1 MATEKQTF
9 TYNGQT
15 YLVEDLEK
23 AHQQQINY
31 YKNFLTDKYA
41 FDQGAWDAFE
51 TNLDGV
57 LTKIRNNDPDWS
69 NFAEQGYQIK
79 FYDGRYH
86 HKEKNWLTQDV
97 GKEALNKYFK
107 GLATILKPY
116 TPEEDPKKTWDE
128 TKYGFGQ
135 FLQTE
140 GVNEDAL
147 WTQYDK
153 QTPDNAYS
161 LRSTTERFDLFKN
174 QLSNYYNYLSKNNI
188 DWNADDNVQN
198 DSFLE
203 DLRILTTKTD
213 WTSSE
218 VAATLS
224 KYGADNYVKGFTHTT
239 WSPDVTED
247 AQRGIISQRQQE
259 EALAQAQER
268 EKAANEAKQKQWED
282 YVNGLLATY
291 NTYNSSQANMAN
303 FTRRADIT
311 PTTEEEQ
318 LVANRGNWA
327 NEWATL
333 YQRNP
338 FDQSL
343 YDHRLYLLMKYL
355 PNEFQNYTDEQGI
368 KWYYYKPLISRD
380 NNAFIKFD
388 PVRGIVQREFSL
400 ALPHE
405 RERVKKQW
413 EIEQGHR
420 SAAEAYYKTGGIL
433 KMYDG
438 GDFIYTDE
446 YLQGLMDQAEE
457 HYRNKVQQYQKSPEY
472 KNEQAQRVVT
482 TADNQ
487 VSGLWESKNQLKF
500 TTADRLILGSLAGN
514 LVSMFGTPTFG
525 AIIGGL
531 SSVAEFGA
539 GIAQDGLDWGDVGTL
554 GTNLG
559 LDILG
564 LVPIFGDTVGTGS
577 KIVKTL
583 ANYAPKVMAGI
594 AGIQGLSNAD
604 QIIESWKKTL
614 SNDALTNLTVQDYQ
628 NILQSINLLV
638 GGVRWARNANKHN
651 QIEYESKINDAAV
664 VTVKDKRGRVKNI
677 LVDGDIATNV
687 KAHRNNPTQV
697 KEDLSVLDALKPAFD
712 ARDLE
717 IVVEEGNL
725 QLPIGKDDNGNYKR
739 RSIRTSGNAVV
750 RDAYDFAQQGIF
762 KRLFVSANDANYYDY
777 RKSYTVEEGN
787 QYRDLRRPLDEQI
800 AVLRS
805 DLAKRNKA
813 INLADAEFKKATRA
827 AEKARTKYT
836 SQQYQEQIDLLQ
848 STYFNKL
855 TDLQNSIQTTRQ
867 ELEAA
872 TNAVQTIQN
881 NLSNTKNNNARNN
894 LNQNLIKAKNKKSQL
909 SSDLQTQEQE
919 LQLLSR
925 QYNAKLKTLTS
936 LTSQKEKAV
945 DYEKLDKE
953 AQAKSDLLSQ
963 AKSKPQSYDDLRR
976 MVEELQQNHS
986 KIGDKTVSWDFD
998 ELLRQAGIK
1007 DRFRV
1012 GGKID
1017 INKIN
1022 NYLKYAKG

>member
-1 MATEKQTF
+1 MATKKQTF

-31 YKNFLTDKYA
+31 YKKFLTDKYG
-41 FDQGAWDAFE
+41 FDQGALDTFE
-51 TNLDGV
+51 NNLDNV
-57 LTKIRNNDPDWS
+57 LKKIRTNDDTWS
-69 NFAEQGYQIK
+69 NFEEQAYPIK

-86 HKEKNWLTQDV
+86 YNEKNWLRQDV
-97 GKEALNKYFK
+97 GKASLNKYFK

-116 TPEEDPKKTWDE
+116 TPEEDPKKTWDDN
-128 TKYGFGQ
+128 KYGFGK
-135 FLQTE
+135 FLESE
-140 GVNEDAL
+140 GISEGDL
-147 WTQYDK
+147 WTQYDRK
-153 QTPDNAYS
+153 TKDNEDT

-174 QLSNYYNYLSKNNI
+174 QLSKYYNYLNNNNI
-188 DWNADDNVQN
+188 DWNADDDVQN
-198 DSFLE
+198 DSFLK
-203 DLRILTTKTD
+203 DLKALITQTN
-213 WTSSE
+213 WTPAQ
-218 VAATLS
+218 VAQTLS

-247 AQRGIISQRQQE
+247 AQRDIIAQRQQK
-259 EALAQAQER
+259 EALTQAQEK
-268 EKAANEAKQKQWED
+268 EKVAIAAKEKQWEN
-282 YVNGLLATY
+282 YVDGLLATY
-291 NTYNSSQANMAN
+291 RTYSNSQTNMAN
-303 FTRRADIT
+303 FNQRADIT
-311 PTTEEEQ
+311 PTTEEES
-318 LVANRGNWA
+318 LVANRGHWA

-338 FDQSL
+338 FDQNL

-355 PNEFQNYTDEQGI
+355 PNEFQNYTDIHGT

-380 NNAFIKFD
+380 NNAFVKFD

-413 EIEQGHR
+413 EIDQGHR
-420 SAAEAYYKTGGIL
+420 SAAEAYYKTGGVL
-433 KMYDG
+433 KMQDG
-438 GDFIYTDE
+438 GDFVYTDE

-457 HYRNKVQQYQKSPEY
+457 HYRNKAQQYKKSPEY

-487 VSGLWESKNQLKF
+487 ISGLLEPKEQPKF

-514 LVSMFGTPTFG
+514 LLSMLGTPTFG
-525 AIIGGL
+525 AITGGI
-531 SSVAEFGA
+531 SSALEFAA
-539 GIAQDGLDWGDVGTL
+539 GIKQDGLDWGDVGNF
-554 GTNLG
+554 GVNLG
-559 LDILG
+559 LDVLG
-564 LVPIFGDTVGTGS
+564 LVPIFGDTIGTGS

-583 ANYAPKVMAGI
+583 ANYAPKAMAAV
-594 AGIQGLSNAD
+594 AGIQGLTNAD
-604 QIIESWKKTL
+604 QITESWKKTL

-638 GGVRWARNANKHN
+638 GGVRWTRNANKHN

-664 VTVKDKRGRVKNI
+664 VTVKDKYGKVKNI

-697 KEDLSVLDALKPAFD
+697 KEDLSVLDDLKQAFD
-712 ARDLE
+712 SRDLE

-725 QLPIGKDDNGNYKR
+725 QFPIGKDSNGHYKR

-762 KRLFVSANDANYYDY
+762 KRLFESANDANYHDY
-777 RKSYTVEEGN
+777 RKAYTVEEGN
-787 QYRDLRRPLDEQI
+787 QYRNLRKPLDEQI

-805 DLAKRNKA
+805 DLANRQRA
-813 INLADAEFKKATRA
+813 INLADSEFKKATRA

-836 SQQYQEQIDLLQ
+836 SQQYQEKIDILQ

-855 TDLQNSIQTTRQ
+855 TDLQNSIKTTRQ
-867 ELEAA
+867 QLDEA
-872 TNAVQTIQN
+872 TSAVHSIQN
-881 NLSNTKNNNARNN
+881 NISTTKNNKVRNN
-894 LNQNLIKAKNKKSQL
+894 LNQNLIKAKKRMEQL
-909 SSDLQTQEQE
+909 SSNLQTQERD
-919 LQLLSR
+919 LQLLSK
-925 QYNAKLKTLTS
+925 QYNAKVKTLNN
-936 LTSQKEKAV
+936 LTSQKDKAT
-945 DYEKLDKE
+945 DYEQLDRK

-963 AKSKPQSYDDLRR
+963 AKSTPQSYDDLRR
-976 MVEELQQNHS
+976 MVEELQQKHS
-986 KIGDKTVSWDFD
+986 KIGDKTVSWNFD
-998 ELLRQAGIK
+998 ELLKQAGIK
-1007 DRFRV
+1007 ERFRV

-1017 INKIN
+1017 VNKIN